1 MLDQTALPEFLPLC
15 QEKNISVII
24 GGPYNGGILAS
35 DMSEAAT
42 FNYRPATVKELNRV
56 RRCKV
61 VCDRHAVPLKATAL
75 QFVLSHPAVASTI
88 PGPRSVAEVE
98 ENFQMIGYPIPS
110 ALWEELRQE
119 GLIPSEAPTPR

>member
-1 MLDQTALPEFLPLC
+1 MEARLARVGDFDCFLPAGSYTLLDQTALPEFLPLC

-24 GGPYNGGILAS
+24 GGPYNGGILVS

-61 VCDRHAVPLKATAL
+61 VCDRHAVPPKATAL
-75 QFVLSHPAVASTI
+75 QFV
-88 PGPRSVAEVE
+88 
-98 ENFQMIGYPIPS
+98 
-110 ALWEELRQE
+110 
-119 GLIPSEAPTPR
+119 